1 MDNPIFEI
9 NGNTLFYGRKGQPL
23 IDSRSFR
30 VNMTDIR
37 FEITEEVGVP
47 WMSHAW
53 VIARRLMPLFVPEP
67 CTELNPIRIGHIG
80 NDTEKLYEIRLSG
93 WSPWFGALQTIA
105 QCSNNLD
112 DHPAVD
118 EVEGV
123 IWINALYP
131 SDMVIAID
139 DDFTMVTRLDRILRA
154 TPMALTFV
162 KRELGSLFIPW
173 RLYGSSVTA
182 DAAILHRLYLDTHF
196 PPDSPGGHSEFF
208 TTYSSGFDIN
218 YDVARGNGDITLVD
232 TLAEFPVLFTQ
243 YVREA
248 SLTGGTFNDDNIKK
262 YDLSWMEH
270 DLGLRSELRRFIGN
284 QLTFKYSN

>member
-1 MDNPIFEI
+1 MDKPIFEI

-23 IDSRSFR
+23 INSRSFH

-37 FEITEEVGVP
+37 FEITEEAGVP
-47 WMSHAW
+47 WLSHVG
-53 VIARRLMPLFVPEP
+53 VIAKRIMPLFVPAP

-80 NDTEKLYEIRLSG
+80 NDTETLYEIRLSG
-93 WSPWFGALQTIA
+93 WSHEIGALQTIA

-139 DDFTMVTRLDRILRA
+139 GDFTMVTRLDRILRA
-154 TPMALTFV
+154 TPMALMFV

-182 DAAILHRLYLDTHF
+182 HAAILHRLYLDTHC
-196 PPDSPGGHSEFF
+196 PPNLIEGHSEFF
-208 TTYSSGFDIN
+208 TTYSNGFDIN
-218 YDVARGNGDITLVD
+218 YDVVRGAGNITLVD

-243 YVREA
+243 NMQES
-248 SLTGGTFNDDNIKK
+248 SLTDGRFNDANIKK
-262 YDLSWMEH
+262 YDLSWMEY
-270 DLGLRSELRRFIGN
+270 DSGLRTELSKFLSR
-284 QLTFKYSN
+284 QLTFKYPN